1 MRHVLLTRPQW
12 QTVPPTLPPTLPQ
25 TVPQT
30 APQALKAQPAAD
42 SRIIAAP
49 LQLIHDQAVAP
60 ALWNE
65 FIAHPNAWLIFTSPT
80 SVEAFSRWLSGNTT
94 PHQAV
99 YTASL
104 NLRVAAVGSGTRD
117 RLRLLLEQGFLAAA
131 HIATAVCAEDSERA
145 DAAALL
151 SRLKETGP
159 AGNHGWTDQ
168 QVFLVE
174 GQGNR
179 PTLADGL
186 SALGAKVHH
195 LALYTRID
203 THWPEH
209 VLSMI
214 RQAAPREVGVVI
226 TSSTVVER
234 ALQMLRDHQVDPEH
248 VVWCTQHQTIAQSL
262 VTAGIS
268 RVRKIRL
275 EPTQLTHD
283 LFKDEHYW

>member
-12 QTVPPTLPPTLPQ
+12 QTSPQ
-25 TVPQT
+25 TSPQT
-30 APQALKAQPAAD
+30 APKAAKALPAAD

-49 LQLIHDQAVAP
+49 LQFIHDQAVAP

-80 SVEAFSRWLSGNTT
+80 SVEAFSRWLSGNTA

-99 YTASL
+99 HTASL
-104 NLRVAAVGSGTRD
+104 NLRIAAVGGGTRD

-131 HIATAVCAEDSERA
+131 NIATAVCAGDSERA
-145 DAAALL
+145 DAVTLL

-159 AGNHGWTDQ
+159 AGMHGWTDQ
-168 QVFLVE
+168 QAFLVE

-195 LALYTRID
+195 LALYTRTD
-203 THWPEH
+203 TNWPEH

-214 RQAAPREVGVVI
+214 RQAAPKEVGVVI

-234 ALQMLRDHQVDPEH
+234 AVQMLRNHKVDPEH

-262 VTAGIS
+262 ATAGIS

-275 EPTQLTHD
+275 EPTQLTYD
-283 LFKDEHYW
+283 LFKDEQYW